1 MSHCEHCDASAT
13 QFIKLRSG
21 ESLALCLDCYNSW
34 YCEKLGYDIAS
45 FSHPKT
51 IQVHGKRYKLMK
63 RAFFGGMQYWAYAG
77 RADNPESFLFNG
89 PFTMSGKQAVK
100 QLASIIAEHTDPR
113 QKEDCLI
120 PEHGIISVVPSRSG
134 YDDADFLVNGK
145 RFTGEQLIKHLSMYM
160 ESNFRYVLESRVPSP
175 DCNWIMYEEDIFQ

>member
-1 MSHCEHCDASAT
+1 MSHCKHCDASAT
-13 QFIKLRSG
+13 QFIKLKSG

-120 PEHGIISVVPSRSG
+120 PEHGIISVVSSRNG

-160 ESNFRYVLESRVPSP
+160 ESNFRYVIESRVPSP

>member
-1 MSHCEHCDASAT
+1 MSHCKHCDASAT
-13 QFIKLRSG
+13 QFIKLKSG

-89 PFTMSGKQAVK
+89 PFTMSGKQAVN

-120 PEHGIISVVPSRSG
+120 PEHGIISVVPSRNG

-145 RFTGEQLIKHLSMYM
+145 RFTGEQLIKHLSLYM